1 MNITEEFKSAE
12 KITPYTTI
20 NVKAL
25 SINMCFQGRRFK
37 TPAYAKYERDI
48 LLMLPK
54 LKIGNAPYELYLD
67 VGFSNR
73 SQDLDNICKPF
84 LDCLVKK
91 YKNQGFDDRQI
102 YLLTVKKTIV
112 KKGKE
117 YISFKL
123 KSIQ

>member
-1 MNITEEFKSAE
+1 MNITEELKSAE
-12 KITPYTTI
+12 NIVPYTTI

-25 SINMCFQGRRFK
+25 SINEAFKGRRFK
-37 TPAYAKYERDI
+37 TDAYNKYQRDV

-54 LKIGNAPYELYLD
+54 IKLNGAPYELFLD
-67 VGFSNR
+67 FGLSNR
-73 SQDLDNICKPF
+73 LNDIDNGVKNF

-123 KSIQ
+123 KSI